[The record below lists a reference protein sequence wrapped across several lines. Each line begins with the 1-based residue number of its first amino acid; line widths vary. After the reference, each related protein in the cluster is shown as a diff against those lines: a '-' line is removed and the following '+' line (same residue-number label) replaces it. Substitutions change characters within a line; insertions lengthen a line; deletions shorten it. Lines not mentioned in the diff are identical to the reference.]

1 MTHPLVVQL
10 RFTRS
15 EWVRGLKAVTADEAA
30 RRFGPINP
38 IAWMIG
44 HLAWQ
49 EQLYWLERAQRVI
62 AVPEVKQF
70 GYGKPLVV
78 PPLAEAWAWW
88 RAVTA
93 AADPYLDGLDTAA
106 LTRPWPKEP
115 SGESPGTKLHR
126 TTYHYWFH
134 LGESQAIR
142 QLIGPA
148 KKLPDFVGG
157 FRDSPYRPEATP
169 RRPTPAPGAPAAGQ
183 APGAS
188 RRRGRRYVVGRAT

>member
-1 MTHPLVVQL
+1 MPHPLVTQL

-49 EQLYWLERAQRVI
+49 EQLYWLERAQGLT
-62 AVPEVKQF
+62 AVPEVKAF

-78 PPLAEAWAWW
+78 PPLDDAWAWW
-88 RAVTA
+88 RTVTR
-93 AADPYLDGLDTAA
+93 AADSYLDGLRGIA
-106 LTRPWPKEP
+106 LTRPWPRERSKET
-115 SGESPGTKLHR
+115 PGTKLHR

-134 LGESQAIR
+134 LGESQAVR
-142 QLIGPA
+142 QMLGHTR
-148 KKLPDFVGG
+148 LPDFVGT
-157 FRDSPYRPEATP
+157 FRASQYRPE
-169 RRPTPAPGAPAAGQ
+169 
-183 APGAS
+183 
-188 RRRGRRYVVGRAT
+188 